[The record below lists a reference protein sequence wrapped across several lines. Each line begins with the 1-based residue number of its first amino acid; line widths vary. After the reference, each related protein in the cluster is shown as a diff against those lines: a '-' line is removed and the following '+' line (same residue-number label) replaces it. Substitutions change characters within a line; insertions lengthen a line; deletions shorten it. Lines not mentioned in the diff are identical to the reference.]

1 MDIRTVT
8 GTTSGWLL
16 PSHEVVNFEVSQAGS

>member
-8 GTTSGWLL
+8 STTSGWLL
-16 PSHEVVNFEVSQAGS
+16 PSLEVVSFKVSQAGS